1 MSQEVS
7 ELAVMRYTVNILYVI
22 LAILIIHYFDTM
34 LEHREGGGGG
44 GQGDGE
50 RGSRHVNN
58 INTVCIY

>member
-7 ELAVMRYTVNILYVI
+7 ELTVMRYTVNILYVI

-44 GQGDGE
+44 RGGE
-50 RGSRHVNN
+50 VG
-58 INTVCIY
+58 